1 MASLIDE
8 LISTLE
14 EEYDI
19 YQRLIPVSE
28 EKTKVIIK
36 NDLTAL
42 QNITDEEQTVIDH
55 ITVLEHRREEIMG
68 NVKTVI
74 NWRTE
79 ELDLKTLIRL
89 LEKQPKEQKKL
100 SNLHDNLQRT
110 LKRLVEINKQND
122 MLIQQSLEMIEFS
135 MNFIQSSRM
144 SPGNNNYT
152 KNASQYDAQTFE
164 TGMFDAKQ

>member
-14 EEYDI
+14 EEHDI
-19 YQRLIPVSE
+19 YQGLIPVSE
-28 EKTKVIIK
+28 EKTKIIIK

-42 QNITDEEQTVIDH
+42 QDITEKEQNVIDR
-55 ITVLEHRREEIMG
+55 ITILEHRREEIVS
-68 NVKTVI
+68 NIKTVI
-74 NWRTE
+74 NWNSE
-79 ELDLKTLIRL
+79 ELDLKTLIKL

-100 SNLHDNLQRT
+100 SILHDNLQKT

-122 MLIQQSLEMIEFS
+122 MLIRQSLEMIEFS
-135 MNFIQSSRM
+135 MNVIQSSRM

-152 KNASQYDAQTFE
+152 KTASQYETQTFG

>member
-8 LISTLE
+8 LISTLD

-42 QNITDEEQTVIDH
+42 QNITDEEQSVIDH
-55 ITVLEHRREEIMG
+55 ITVLEHKREEIMG

-74 NWRTE
+74 SWRTE

-89 LEKQPKEQKKL
+89 LQNQPKEQKKL
-100 SNLHDNLQRT
+100 SLLHDNLQRT
-110 LKRLVEINKQND
+110 LKRLVDINKQND

-152 KNASQYDAQTFE
+152 NASQYDAQTFD